1 MPPGLREPGGKKSCN
16 LNFGH
21 LGSVPS
27 IMKKDEAADP
37 IATNL
42 FRSNAVIVGVDNV
55 ADPVQFRIA
64 RRGLGG

>member
-1 MPPGLREPGGKKSCN
+1 MPPGLREPGWEKSCN

-37 IATNL
+37 IANKS
-42 FRSNAVIVGVDNV
+42 F
-55 ADPVQFRIA
+55 PF
-64 RRGLGG
+64 